1 MMTLAERS
9 EAVASE
15 FAARVSEQEA
25 SLLSSLAAR
34 SYPPRR
40 AHPED
45 DCELRT
51 PFQRDRDRIV
61 HSKAFRRLTHKTQ
74 VFVAPRGD
82 HYRTRLTHTLEV
94 TTISRTVARA
104 LRLNED
110 LVEAIGLGHD
120 LGHPPFGHIGEGVL
134 DDCLKARF
142 GRDFR
147 HYEHSL
153 RVVDRLERDGT
164 GLNLTEQVRDGIAR
178 HSSRAPEP
186 QTLEGRIVRVIDRV
200 AYINHDIDDAVRAGL
215 LRETELPAQPIAVL
229 GTSGSARIDALVHD
243 MVEHSARA
251 GEIVQG
257 PQAGPAMAALRDFM
271 FERVYLGPAV
281 RAEHR
286 KIEGVVRALF
296 EHYVAHPELLP
307 AEPGTAAAA
316 ARDDGGGDAVDLAQR
331 VTDYL
336 AGMTDRYCIRRYTEL
351 EVPQAFAR

>member
-1 MMTLAERS
+1 VSTAREQD
-9 EAVASE
+9 AVGAD
-15 FAARVSEQEA
+15 FAARIERQEA
-25 SLLSSLAAR
+25 ALSPLAAR
-34 SYPPRR
+34 SYPASRVR
-40 AHPED
+40 SEED
-45 DCELRT
+45 CGLRT

-110 LVEAIGLGHD
+110 LTEAIGLGHD
-120 LGHPPFGHIGEGVL
+120 LGHPPFGHIGEEAL
-134 DDCLKARF
+134 DVCLKERF
-142 GRDFR
+142 GLDFR

-153 RVVDRLERDGT
+153 RVVDRLERDGA

-178 HSSRAPEP
+178 HSSRAPQP

-215 LRETELPAQPIAVL
+215 LREEDLPHEPIAVL

-243 MVEHSARA
+243 MVERSQAA
-251 GEIVQG
+251 GDIVQG
-257 PQAGPAMAALRDFM
+257 PQAGPAMDVLREFM
-271 FERVYLGPAV
+271 FAEVYLAPAV

-286 KIEGVVRALF
+286 RIAGVVRRLF
-296 EHYVAHPELLP
+296 EHYVEHPQEL
-307 AEPGTAAAA
+307 PGGTGKEIADE
-316 ARDDGGGDAVDLAQR
+316 RELAQR

-336 AGMTDRYCIRRYTEL
+336 AGMTDRYCIARFSEL